1 MSFLTDIWRQL
12 VRRRLWPVAVL
23 LLAALAAV
31 PVLLAKEPT
40 VTVETAAP
48 APAPAATASSE
59 LTEAPIVA
67 ASDASNRAR
76 GHKPLGKSH
85 DIFKST
91 AKKPKAA
98 KVEKV
103 EKAKVAETVKQEDT
117 KSSSSTGSGGA
128 ATPDTP
134 VEPTTPAP
142 KPKTYP
148 LYSLSVRFGS
158 SDGASGKRTLSRDQA
173 LPSTAEPLLIYLGL
187 LRDHKTAV
195 FLLDASTT
203 AQGDGACHPTPE
215 SCETLRLKVGETE
228 FVDVVDAGGATIA
241 QYQLD
246 LVKIHQGTTTN
257 AARSAKSSKLAKV
270 ASVSG
275 ATVGS
280 VRGLAGSA
288 TRSR

>member
-103 EKAKVAETVKQEDT
+103 EKVEKAETVKQEEP
-117 KSSSSTGSGGA
+117 KSSPSTGGGA
-128 ATPDTP
+128 TTPDTP
-134 VEPTTPAP
+134 AEPTTPAP

-158 SDGASGKRTLSRDQA
+158 TDGSSGKRTLSRDQA

-187 LRDHKTAV
+187 LPDRKTAV
-195 FLLDASTT
+195 FLVDASIT
-203 AQGDGACHPTPE
+203 AQGDGSCHPTPE

-228 FVDVVDAGGATIA
+228 FVDVVDAGGATVA

-246 LVKIHQGTTTN
+246 LVKIHKGKTTD